1 MKRVL
6 VATAFALALTMGIGE
21 RAAAQTVHE
30 VVMYNKLPDDRKQT
44 MVYAPQLLRI
54 QPGDSVKFI
63 ATDKGHNAETVKGMV
78 PEGGETFKTKLNKE
92 ETVTFTVPGVY
103 GYKCTPHYAAG
114 MVGLIIVE
122 GEGWDAN
129 LEEAKA
135 VKHRGKARKRMA
147 ALFEEV
153 DTFKAAALAN

>member
-6 VATAFALALTMGIGE
+6 VATAFALALTMGFGE

-30 VVMYNKLPDDRKQT
+30 VVMYNKLPDNRKET
-44 MVYAPQLLRI
+44 MVYAPQLIRI

-153 DTFKAAALAN
+153 ETFKAASLN